1 MEEKIEKFNLFI
13 WYFKSKFRAK
23 IIVIFQLGL
32 DPFTWPACIE
42 YDSLIFFIQFINM
55 TLGNNHNTIY
65 GYRTSH
71 VHKVFCLSV
80 SNTKIPFGI
89 YI

>member
-1 MEEKIEKFNLFI
+1 MKNSISSYDILNLNSGQ
-13 WYFKSKFRAK
+13 KLLS
-23 IIVIFQLGL
+23 IFSWDWILL
-32 DPFTWPACIE
+32 HDLHALNMIPLF
-42 YDSLIFFIQFINM
+42 IFFIQLKNM